1 MPSTNSTPVSWCFYP
16 LLNKKPRALENTL
29 LSPNRKYSDKARIIN
44 FVPPGAAKNSTEMHQ
59 IESKLEDAGYTRL
72 AQLVRLKMSFVLAKD
87 IQKQH
92 RQWAQRAVV
101 LDIEARW
108 IVQRETYLQE
118 EARAL
123 SKSHI
128 LSEDKEQSPYGTA
141 ARLELQAY
149 EDELEQLN
157 QSYGEYTRLFG
168 EVEESILP
176 GVVTRGFQQT
186 RKNPN

>member
-1 MPSTNSTPVSWCFYP
+1 MPSTNSTPVSWCFYL

-29 LSPNRKYSDKARIIN
+29 LSPNRRYSDKARIIN
-44 FVPPGAAKNSTEMHQ
+44 FIPLGAAKNSTEMHQ

-72 AQLVRLKMSFVLAKD
+72 AQLVRLKMSSVLAKD

-123 SKSHI
+123 SK
-128 LSEDKEQSPYGTA
+128 
-141 ARLELQAY
+141 
-149 EDELEQLN
+149 
-157 QSYGEYTRLFG
+157 
-168 EVEESILP
+168 
-176 GVVTRGFQQT
+176 
-186 RKNPN
+186 

>member
-1 MPSTNSTPVSWCFYP
+1 
-16 LLNKKPRALENTL
+16 
-29 LSPNRKYSDKARIIN
+29 
-44 FVPPGAAKNSTEMHQ
+44 MHQ

-72 AQLVRLKMSFVLAKD
+72 AQLVRLKMSSVLAKD

-123 SKSHI
+123 SK
-128 LSEDKEQSPYGTA
+128 
-141 ARLELQAY
+141 
-149 EDELEQLN
+149 
-157 QSYGEYTRLFG
+157 
-168 EVEESILP
+168 
-176 GVVTRGFQQT
+176 
-186 RKNPN
+186 

>member
-1 MPSTNSTPVSWCFYP
+1 
-16 LLNKKPRALENTL
+16 
-29 LSPNRKYSDKARIIN
+29 
-44 FVPPGAAKNSTEMHQ
+44 MHQ